1 MLTINNNYSYLFFS
15 NEDIEDD
22 TAGGMDIEALPVNL
36 PEACASV
43 DAVPALPENERELR
57 DLIDS

>member
-1 MLTINNNYSYLFFS
+1 
-15 NEDIEDD
+15 
-22 TAGGMDIEALPVNL
+22 MDIEALPVNL

-57 DLIDS
+57 DLIDA